1 MSKNPCFRGHFEGQH
16 GKWVETLL
24 QSKRQHL
31 NHNPNTLIT
40 EKVIVLEKVSFSDM
54 ENLALFVNTLTGND
68 KYSLIDRD
76 TLTQPIQMQLSQKL
90 QLSQM

>member
-1 MSKNPCFRGHFEGQH
+1 M
-16 GKWVETLL
+16 
-24 QSKRQHL
+24 
-31 NHNPNTLIT
+31 
-40 EKVIVLEKVSFSDM
+40 LEKVSFSDM
-54 ENLALFVNTLTGND
+54 GNLALFVNTLTGND